1 MRIHSKLARGTMV
14 LLRLPIKRKAA
25 QKEELAEAAA

>member
-1 MRIHSKLARGTMV
+1 V
-14 LLRLPIKRKAA
+14 LLRLPIKPKAA